1 MLGKRIVGPRD
12 VVLGWDPAV
21 DEDKSDLTAYQEALF
36 DFASGHIKIKP
47 GSKPTVWRLGPLT
60 EAQKR
65 YAKGLKE
72 QSTEWSDYVFRCGIH
87 AITGYLISD
96 DATGERE
103 VTQPDRK
110 DRPGMGEM
118 ASIEWLHGSGVALQD
133 VEHVAMIAWI
143 ISEARPPLS
152 KLSGQ
157 VAGL

>member
-21 DEDKSDLTAYQEALF
+21 DDDKSDLTAYQEALF
-36 DFASGHIKIKP
+36 DFASGHVKIKP
-47 GSKPTVWRLGPLT
+47 GCVPTVWRIEPLT

-65 YAKGLKE
+65 HSKGFE
-72 QSTEWSDYVFRCGIH
+72 FQSPGWSDYVFLCAVH

-118 ASIEWLHGSGVALQD
+118 ASIEWLHGSGIALQD
-133 VEHVAMIAWI
+133 VESVAMLSWI

-152 KLSGQ
+152 RLSGQ
-157 VAGL
+157 AAGL